1 MTIGKVA
8 VHVKQ
13 FPEALDVQRG
23 RIFLHELESLMEV
36 DRPRIVLDFCK
47 VRHMD
52 RPAIHV
58 LLCCLEEAM
67 KRSGDV
73 RLAAVPTES
82 EAILEKAGALGLFQV
97 FTTVEEAAGSFY

>member
-1 MTIGKVA
+1 MNMEKTA

-13 FPEALDVQRG
+13 FPETLDVLRG
-23 RIFLHELESLMEV
+23 RVFLRELECAMGI
-36 DRPRIVLDFCK
+36 DRPHVVLDFCK
-47 VRHMD
+47 VRQMD

-73 RLAAVPTES
+73 RLAAVPTE
-82 EAILEKAGALGLFQV
+82 LETTLEQAGALGLFQV
-97 FTTVEEAAGSFY
+97 FNTVQEAADSFH

>member
-1 MTIGKVA
+1 MTMGKVE
-8 VHVKQ
+8 VQVRQ

-23 RIFLHELESLMEV
+23 RIFLHELESLMAM
-36 DRPRIVLDFCK
+36 DRPRIVLDFCR
-47 VRHMD
+47 VRQMD

-73 RLAAVPTES
+73 RLAAVPRES

-97 FTTVEEAAGSFY
+97 FTTVEEASDSFY

>member
-1 MTIGKVA
+1 MTIEKVA
-8 VHVKQ
+8 VHVRQ
-13 FPEALDVQRG
+13 FPEALDVMRG
-23 RIFLHELESLMEV
+23 RIFLHEIESLMEI

-47 VRHMD
+47 VRQMD

-73 RLAAVPTES
+73 RLAAVPRES
-82 EAILEKAGALGLFQV
+82 ETILEKAGALGLFQV
-97 FTTVEEAAGSFY
+97 FHTVEEAAESFH